1 MLHITGTT
9 ASAPRPAPS
18 RSEAYTRWIQ
28 RVFWVMA
35 SVIAIPAQKKGTD
48 ATMEASASVR
58 AKLRVIDDS
67 NE

>member
-1 MLHITGTT
+1 M
-9 ASAPRPAPS
+9 
-18 RSEAYTRWIQ
+18 
-28 RVFWVMA
+28 FWVMA